1 MAFKL
6 RSPLNDNEPSKSIPY
21 YSAGNESLNSESGT
35 LQNQR
40 LKKIYQ
46 SEDGKGK
53 VFKNNGNFYP
63 TEYFT
68 TNAEGVIQKR
78 EGVNFNKS
86 TGLAESSIKPASTN
100 TEATS
105 GGNIMNDSKTS
116 GVTGYRAGGSSGNT
130 YVNKNKKTSK
140 EMGFRVTDPV
150 EKSNSF
156 LSSASIFPKSL
167 DGTKGSVIG
176 QVTGNEIK
184 KEKGSDKRVTVNN
197 SFDVNTS
204 NSGQSSSSSV
214 DKANAFADKLKSLNK
229 SKSKFSTN
237 ASSLIP
243 SGGFGTGGKLN
254 TSGRPDFKKTNKI
267 LNDATK
273 KATNSSNSSNNSNKK
288 STNSIKSSGPQDSY
302 KSSVTSTE
310 FFGKDYSG
318 GLKNSSSSTPKFES
332 SVSNARS
339 ADYDIIRAKGRG
351 RRSKLKTRLDKREA
365 RTANRVDNSLDRIE
379 SRQQRSGMKY
389 EKGIQKQLGSQDNFD
404 KGRESVSSKKT
415 NANPPQQ
422 TQQSQEK
429 SLDTQKKT
437 KATPRTSG
445 AGNISSGSKAPSLRT
460 PKSNQTVANPSIKL
474 NTSKQTSQTI
484 DDSKIKKSAKQA
496 KGSGRIS
503 ADTYKNLTGFDS
515 LKTKPGSSSGM
526 TRGKKSNTS
535 IKRND
540 LSKGPRA

>member
-1 MAFKL
+1 MVGFRAIAGIDTPKSSF
-6 RSPLNDNEPSKSIPY
+6 PSKITSTTGG
-21 YSAGNESLNSESGT
+21 SDNLNFGNTDIFGQYN
-35 LQNQR
+35 
-40 LKKIYQ
+40 
-46 SEDGKGK
+46 KGK
-53 VFKNNGNFYP
+53 SKPSKTNPGNNIML
-63 TEYFT
+63 
-68 TNAEGVIQKR
+68 TNAGGNTTTKI
-78 EGVNFNKS
+78 
-86 TGLAESSIKPASTN
+86 IKP
-100 TEATS
+100 
-105 GGNIMNDSKTS
+105 
-116 GVTGYRAGGSSGNT
+116 
-130 YVNKNKKTSK
+130 KNKIKPT
-140 EMGFRVTDPV
+140 PV
-150 EKSNSF
+150 
-156 LSSASIFPKSL
+156 
-167 DGTKGSVIG
+167 
-176 QVTGNEIK
+176 
-184 KEKGSDKRVTVNN
+184 
-197 SFDVNTS
+197 TS
-204 NSGQSSSSSV
+204 N
-214 DKANAFADKLKSLNK
+214 N
-229 SKSKFSTN
+229 TN
-237 ASSLIP
+237 
-243 SGGFGTGGKLN
+243 
-254 TSGRPDFKKTNKI
+254 NKI
-267 LNDATK
+267 ST
-273 KATNSSNSSNNSNKK
+273 SSNVV
-288 STNSIKSSGPQDSY
+288 KSSGPKDSY

-422 TQQSQEK
+422 TQQTQQSQEK

-460 PKSNQTVANPSIKL
+460 PKSNQTVANPSMKL

-515 LKTKPGSSSGM
+515 LKLKPGSSSGM

>member
-1 MAFKL
+1 VNNPFK
-6 RSPLNDNEPSKSIPY
+6 E
-21 YSAGNESLNSESGT
+21 
-35 LQNQR
+35 Q
-40 LKKIYQ
+40 
-46 SEDGKGK
+46 
-53 VFKNNGNFYP
+53 
-63 TEYFT
+63 
-68 TNAEGVIQKR
+68 
-78 EGVNFNKS
+78 
-86 TGLAESSIKPASTN
+86 
-100 TEATS
+100 
-105 GGNIMNDSKTS
+105 
-116 GVTGYRAGGSSGNT
+116 
-130 YVNKNKKTSK
+130 SK
-140 EMGFRVTDPV
+140 EIVAKHAKAV
-150 EKSNSF
+150 EDYKPGSKAN
-156 LSSASIFPKSL
+156 PTY
-167 DGTKGSVIG
+167 GTA
-176 QVTGNEIK
+176 EHIK
-184 KEKGSDKRVTVNN
+184 QADLKEKGERTNFPLEKPELPESKSNNLPASQGGSPFNIGQAAAQRDKSNAEFLLRRPAATPGKGSGVIPQLLRGVNN
-197 SFDVNTS
+197 PGNNIMLTNAGGNTTTKIKPKKKIQKPVTS
-204 NSGQSSSSSV
+204 N
-214 DKANAFADKLKSLNK
+214 N
-229 SKSKFSTN
+229 TN
-237 ASSLIP
+237 
-243 SGGFGTGGKLN
+243 N
-254 TSGRPDFKKTNKI
+254 TNNKI
-267 LNDATK
+267 ST
-273 KATNSSNSSNNSNKK
+273 SSNVV
-288 STNSIKSSGPQDSY
+288 KSSGPQDSY

-437 KATPRTSG
+437 KQPGTVGSTLGVSTKSSKIQVEKPSSNLPKNPGTTSG
-445 AGNISSGSKAPSLRT
+445 SISPGPSLNVSKSDSVSSNLKSSIKKV
-460 PKSNQTVANPSIKL
+460 PKKSIKL

-484 DDSKIKKSAKQA
+484 DDSKIKKSAKRA
-496 KGSGRIS
+496 KGSGIIS
-503 ADTYKNLTGFDS
+503 APIIKGLTGFEG

-526 TRGKKSNTS
+526 TRGKKRNTS

>member
-1 MAFKL
+1 M
-6 RSPLNDNEPSKSIPY
+6 
-21 YSAGNESLNSESGT
+21 
-35 LQNQR
+35 
-40 LKKIYQ
+40 
-46 SEDGKGK
+46 
-53 VFKNNGNFYP
+53 
-63 TEYFT
+63 
-68 TNAEGVIQKR
+68 
-78 EGVNFNKS
+78 
-86 TGLAESSIKPASTN
+86 
-100 TEATS
+100 
-105 GGNIMNDSKTS
+105 
-116 GVTGYRAGGSSGNT
+116 
-130 YVNKNKKTSK
+130 
-140 EMGFRVTDPV
+140 
-150 EKSNSF
+150 
-156 LSSASIFPKSL
+156 
-167 DGTKGSVIG
+167 
-176 QVTGNEIK
+176 
-184 KEKGSDKRVTVNN
+184 NN

-214 DKANAFADKLKSLNK
+214 NKANAFADKLKSLNK

-273 KATNSSNSSNNSNKK
+273 KATNSSNSSNKK

-389 EKGIQKQLGSQDNFD
+389 EKGIQKQLGSQ
-404 KGRESVSSKKT
+404 ESVSSKKT

-422 TQQSQEK
+422 TQQSQKK

-460 PKSNQTVANPSIKL
+460 PKSNQTVANPSMKL

-496 KGSGRIS
+496 KGSGKIS

>member
-6 RSPLNDNEPSKSIPY
+6 RSPLHVNNPFKEQSKKVVARHAKAVEDYKPGSKANPTYGTAENMKQADLKEKGKRTNFPSEKPKPTKKDKSNLPASQGGSPMAYRGDGTTDTRTNLRLPRFSASEYMKAAPGNKFAAATAGETSSFPSKITSTTGGA
-21 YSAGNESLNSESGT
+21 SNLDFSKGN
-35 LQNQR
+35 
-40 LKKIYQ
+40 
-46 SEDGKGK
+46 
-53 VFKNNGNFYP
+53 
-63 TEYFT
+63 
-68 TNAEGVIQKR
+68 
-78 EGVNFNKS
+78 
-86 TGLAESSIKPASTN
+86 
-100 TEATS
+100 
-105 GGNIMNDSKTS
+105 
-116 GVTGYRAGGSSGNT
+116 
-130 YVNKNKKTSK
+130 
-140 EMGFRVTDPV
+140 
-150 EKSNSF
+150 
-156 LSSASIFPKSL
+156 
-167 DGTKGSVIG
+167 VIG
-176 QVTGNEIK
+176 QYNKGKSKPSTTKTSDDGVMVRDAKKNNAERIKNTKTKSVT
-184 KEKGSDKRVTVNN
+184 SNN
-197 SFDVNTS
+197 KNTS
-204 NSGQSSSSSV
+204 N
-214 DKANAFADKLKSLNK
+214 
-229 SKSKFSTN
+229 
-237 ASSLIP
+237 
-243 SGGFGTGGKLN
+243 
-254 TSGRPDFKKTNKI
+254 NKI
-267 LNDATK
+267 ST
-273 KATNSSNSSNNSNKK
+273 SSNVV
-288 STNSIKSSGPQDSY
+288 KSSGPQDSY

-318 GLKNSSSSTPKFES
+318 GLRNSSSSMPKFES

-339 ADYDIIRAKGRG
+339 ADYDIIRSKGRG

-422 TQQSQEK
+422 TQQSQ
-429 SLDTQKKT
+429 KKT

-460 PKSNQTVANPSIKL
+460 PKSNQTVANPSIRL

-503 ADTYKNLTGFDS
+503 EDTYKNLTGFDS
-515 LKTKPGSSSGM
+515 LKAKPGSSSGM
-526 TRGKKSNTS
+526 TRGNKRNTS